1 MSLPKVSIV
10 MPVYNAGHRLKKCV
24 ESILLQDFKNIELI
38 CVLDCPTDGSD
49 QVIESY
55 AQKDSRIV
63 VVKNTKNLNI
73 GESRN
78 VGIRLAKGEYLAF
91 CDHDDIVLPEMYE
104 QMYNIGIKEN
114 ADIVLGVPEYTYID
128 SSMNHTYFYPKEG
141 DIREE
146 ILKCVVGRG
155 KGDSDDWNFYFSHGV
170 IWDKMYKRSMVVGN
184 KIEFV
189 DNKKITF
196 EDNLFVI
203 ECCLKANKA
212 IVHNQKVY
220 QHTIEATNAAATY
233 GYSQPDRVVAYINY
247 LYYVLENSSVLN
259 AYGERFGNSASRYM
273 IGCLTRSIINNKD
286 FKLLT
291 SALAEFK
298 RIKDPFF
305 IFKHS
310 KYSTLIKE
318 SKGFVKKIAYTL
330 FYCFLWCKYK

>member
-170 IWDKMYKRSMVVGN
+170 IWDKLYKRSMV
-184 KIEFV
+184 I
-189 DNKKITF
+189 DNGIKFIDNNKITF
-196 EDNLFVI
+196 EDNLFLI
-203 ECCLKANKA
+203 ETTLSANKA
-212 IVHNQKVY
+212 VVYNKKVY
-220 QHTIEATNAAATY
+220 QHTIEDSNTASSF
-233 GYSQPDRVVAYINY
+233 GYTQKERIGAYIEY
-247 LYYVLENSSVLN
+247 LHSVLLDHNVSKDLMQRFSNSSV
-259 AYGERFGNSASRYM
+259 RYL
-273 IGCLTRSIINNKD
+273 IGCLIKP
-286 FKLLT
+286 LLFQKNIYAFWKAYKYVT
-291 SALAEFK
+291 TL
-298 RIKDPFF
+298 P
-305 IFKHS
+305 S
-310 KYSTLIKE
+310 KKYVLSKADYNTLIKE
-318 SKGFVKKIAYTL
+318 SKVISKKIVYSF
-330 FYCFLWCKYK
+330 FYFILKIS

>member
-1 MSLPKVSIV
+1 MKNEIKVSVIL
-10 MPVYNAGHRLKKCV
+10 PVYNAGHRLKKCI
-24 ESILLQDFKNIELI
+24 ESILSQSLKEIEVI
-38 CVLDCPTDGSD
+38 CILDCPTDGSD
-49 QVIESY
+49 KVIESY

-170 IWDKMYKRSMVVGN
+170 IWDKIYKRSMV
-184 KIEFV
+184 I
-189 DNKKITF
+189 DNGIKFIDNNKITF
-196 EDNLFVI
+196 EDNLFLI
-203 ECCLKANKA
+203 ETTLSANKA
-212 IVHNQKVY
+212 VVYNKKVY
-220 QHTIEATNAAATY
+220 QHTIEDSNTASSF
-233 GYSQPDRVVAYINY
+233 GYTQKERIGAYIEY
-247 LYYVLENSSVLN
+247 LHSVLLDHNVSKDLMQRFSNSSV
-259 AYGERFGNSASRYM
+259 RYL
-273 IGCLTRSIINNKD
+273 IGCLIKP
-286 FKLLT
+286 LLVQKNIYAFWKAYKYVT
-291 SALAEFK
+291 TL
-298 RIKDPFF
+298 P
-305 IFKHS
+305 S
-310 KYSTLIKE
+310 KKYVLSKADYNTLIKE
-318 SKGFVKKIAYTL
+318 SKVISKKIVYSF
-330 FYCFLWCKYK
+330 FYFILKIS

>member
-170 IWDKMYKRSMVVGN
+170 IWDKLYKRSMV
-184 KIEFV
+184 I
-189 DNKKITF
+189 DNGIKFIDNNKITF
-196 EDNLFVI
+196 EDNLFLI
-203 ECCLKANKA
+203 ETTLSANKA
-212 IVHNQKVY
+212 VVYNKKVY
-220 QHTIEATNAAATY
+220 QHTIEDSNTASSF
-233 GYSQPDRVVAYINY
+233 GYTQKERIGAYIEY
-247 LYYVLENSSVLN
+247 LHSVLLDHNVSKDLMQRFSNSSV
-259 AYGERFGNSASRYM
+259 RYL
-273 IGCLTRSIINNKD
+273 IGCLIKP
-286 FKLLT
+286 LLVQKNIYAFWKAYKYVT
-291 SALAEFK
+291 TL
-298 RIKDPFF
+298 P
-305 IFKHS
+305 S
-310 KYSTLIKE
+310 KKYVLSKADYNTLIKE
-318 SKGFVKKIAYTL
+318 SKVISKKIVYSF
-330 FYCFLWCKYK
+330 FYFILKIS

>member
-170 IWDKMYKRSMVVGN
+170 IWDKLYKRSMVINNGI
-184 KIEFV
+184 KFI
-189 DNKKITF
+189 DNNKITF
-196 EDNLFVI
+196 EHNLFLI
-203 ECCLKANKA
+203 ETTLSANKA
-212 IVHNQKVY
+212 VVYNKKVY
-220 QHTIEATNAAATY
+220 QHTIEDSNTASSF
-233 GYSQPDRVVAYINY
+233 GYTQKERIGAYIEY
-247 LYYVLENSSVLN
+247 LHSVLLEHNVSKDLMQRFSNSSV
-259 AYGERFGNSASRYM
+259 RYL
-273 IGCLTRSIINNKD
+273 IGCLIKP
-286 FKLLT
+286 LLVQKNIYAFWKAYKYVT
-291 SALAEFK
+291 TL
-298 RIKDPFF
+298 P
-305 IFKHS
+305 S
-310 KYSTLIKE
+310 KKYVLSKADYNTLIKE
-318 SKGFVKKIAYTL
+318 SKVISKKIVYSF
-330 FYCFLWCKYK
+330 FYFILKIS

>member
-170 IWDKMYKRSMVVGN
+170 IWDKLYKRSMVINNGI
-184 KIEFV
+184 KFI
-189 DNKKITF
+189 DNNKITF
-196 EDNLFVI
+196 EDNLFLI
-203 ECCLKANKA
+203 ETTLSANKA
-212 IVHNQKVY
+212 VVYNKKVY
-220 QHTIEATNAAATY
+220 QHTIEDSNTASSF
-233 GYSQPDRVVAYINY
+233 GYTQKERIGAYIEY
-247 LYYVLENSSVLN
+247 LHSVLLDHNVSKDLMQRFSNSSV
-259 AYGERFGNSASRYM
+259 RYL
-273 IGCLTRSIINNKD
+273 IGCLIKP
-286 FKLLT
+286 LLVQKNIYAFWKAYKYVT
-291 SALAEFK
+291 TL
-298 RIKDPFF
+298 P
-305 IFKHS
+305 S
-310 KYSTLIKE
+310 KKYVLSKADYNTLIKE
-318 SKGFVKKIAYTL
+318 SKVISKKIVYSF
-330 FYCFLWCKYK
+330 FYFILKIS

>member
-170 IWDKMYKRSMVVGN
+170 IWDKLYKRSMVINNGI
-184 KIEFV
+184 KFI
-189 DNKKITF
+189 DNNKITF
-196 EDNLFVI
+196 EDNLFLI
-203 ECCLKANKA
+203 ETTLSANKA
-212 IVHNQKVY
+212 VVYNKKVY
-220 QHTIEATNAAATY
+220 QHTIEDSNTASSF
-233 GYSQPDRVVAYINY
+233 GYTQKERIGAYIEY
-247 LYYVLENSSVLN
+247 LHSVLLEHNVSKDLMQRFSNSSV
-259 AYGERFGNSASRYM
+259 RYL
-273 IGCLTRSIINNKD
+273 IGCLIKP
-286 FKLLT
+286 LLVQKNIYAFWKAYKYVT
-291 SALAEFK
+291 TL
-298 RIKDPFF
+298 P
-305 IFKHS
+305 S
-310 KYSTLIKE
+310 KKYVLSKADYNTLIKE
-318 SKGFVKKIAYTL
+318 SKVISKKIVYSF
-330 FYCFLWCKYK
+330 FYFILKIS

>member
-170 IWDKMYKRSMVVGN
+170 IWDKLYKRSMVINNGI
-184 KIEFV
+184 KFI
-189 DNKKITF
+189 DNNKITF
-196 EDNLFVI
+196 EDNLFLI
-203 ECCLKANKA
+203 ETTLSANKA
-212 IVHNQKVY
+212 VVYNKKVY
-220 QHTIEATNAAATY
+220 QHTIEDSNTASSF
-233 GYSQPDRVVAYINY
+233 GYTQKERIGAYIEY
-247 LYYVLENSSVLN
+247 LHSVLLEHNVSKDLMQRFSNSSV
-259 AYGERFGNSASRYM
+259 RYL
-273 IGCLTRSIINNKD
+273 IGCLIKP
-286 FKLLT
+286 LLVQKNIYAFWKAYKYVT
-291 SALAEFK
+291 TL
-298 RIKDPFF
+298 P
-305 IFKHS
+305 S
-310 KYSTLIKE
+310 K
-318 SKGFVKKIAYTL
+318 
-330 FYCFLWCKYK
+330 KYVL

>member
-170 IWDKMYKRSMVVGN
+170 IWDKLYKRSMVINNGIKV
-184 KIEFV
+184 I
-189 DNKKITF
+189 DNNKITF
-196 EDNLFVI
+196 EDNLFLI
-203 ECCLKANKA
+203 ETTLSANKA
-212 IVHNQKVY
+212 VVYNKKVY
-220 QHTIEATNAAATY
+220 QHTIEDSNTASSF
-233 GYSQPDRVVAYINY
+233 GYTQKERIGAYIEY
-247 LYYVLENSSVLN
+247 LHSVLLEHNVSKDLMQRFSNSSV
-259 AYGERFGNSASRYM
+259 RYL
-273 IGCLTRSIINNKD
+273 IGCLIKP
-286 FKLLT
+286 LLVQKNIYAFWKAYKYVT
-291 SALAEFK
+291 TL
-298 RIKDPFF
+298 P
-305 IFKHS
+305 S
-310 KYSTLIKE
+310 KKYVLSKADYNTLIKE
-318 SKGFVKKIAYTL
+318 SKVISKKIVYSF
-330 FYCFLWCKYK
+330 FYFILKIS

>member
-170 IWDKMYKRSMVVGN
+170 IWDKLYKRSMV
-184 KIEFV
+184 I
-189 DNKKITF
+189 DNGIKFIDNNKITF
-196 EDNLFVI
+196 EDNLFLI
-203 ECCLKANKA
+203 ETTLSANKA
-212 IVHNQKVY
+212 VVYNKKVY
-220 QHTIEATNAAATY
+220 QHTIEDSNTASSF
-233 GYSQPDRVVAYINY
+233 GYTQKERIGAYIEY
-247 LYYVLENSSVLN
+247 LHSVLLEHNVSKDLMQRFSNSSV
-259 AYGERFGNSASRYM
+259 RYL
-273 IGCLTRSIINNKD
+273 IGCLIKP
-286 FKLLT
+286 LLVQKNIYAFWKAYKYVT
-291 SALAEFK
+291 TL
-298 RIKDPFF
+298 P
-305 IFKHS
+305 S
-310 KYSTLIKE
+310 KKYVLSKADYNTLIKE
-318 SKGFVKKIAYTL
+318 SKVISKKIVYSF
-330 FYCFLWCKYK
+330 FYFILKIS

>member
-170 IWDKMYKRSMVVGN
+170 IWDKLYKRSMV
-184 KIEFV
+184 I
-189 DNKKITF
+189 DNGIKFIDNNKITF
-196 EDNLFVI
+196 EDNLFLI
-203 ECCLKANKA
+203 ETTLSANKA
-212 IVHNQKVY
+212 VVYNKKVY
-220 QHTIEATNAAATY
+220 QHTIEDSNTASSF
-233 GYSQPDRVVAYINY
+233 GYTQKERIGAYIEY
-247 LYYVLENSSVLN
+247 LHSVLLEHDVSKDLMQRFSNSSV
-259 AYGERFGNSASRYM
+259 RYL
-273 IGCLTRSIINNKD
+273 IGCLIKP
-286 FKLLT
+286 LLVQKNIYAFWKAYKYVT
-291 SALAEFK
+291 TL
-298 RIKDPFF
+298 P
-305 IFKHS
+305 S
-310 KYSTLIKE
+310 KKYVLSKADYNTLKKK
-318 SKGFVKKIAYTL
+318 SKVISKKIVYTF
-330 FYCFLWCKYK
+330 FYFILKIS

>member
-24 ESILLQDFKNIELI
+24 ESILLQAFKNIELI

-170 IWDKMYKRSMVVGN
+170 IWDKLYKRSMV
-184 KIEFV
+184 I
-189 DNKKITF
+189 DNGIKFIDNNKITF
-196 EDNLFVI
+196 EDNLFLI
-203 ECCLKANKA
+203 ETTLSANKA
-212 IVHNQKVY
+212 VVYNKKVY
-220 QHTIEATNAAATY
+220 QHTIEDSNTASSF
-233 GYSQPDRVVAYINY
+233 GYTQKERIGAYIEY
-247 LYYVLENSSVLN
+247 LHSVLLEHNVSKDLMQRFSNSSV
-259 AYGERFGNSASRYM
+259 RYL
-273 IGCLTRSIINNKD
+273 IGCLIKP
-286 FKLLT
+286 LLVQKNIYAFWKAYKYVT
-291 SALAEFK
+291 TL
-298 RIKDPFF
+298 P
-305 IFKHS
+305 S
-310 KYSTLIKE
+310 KKYVLSKADYNTLIKE
-318 SKGFVKKIAYTL
+318 SKVISKKIVYSF
-330 FYCFLWCKYK
+330 FYFILKIS

>member
-170 IWDKMYKRSMVVGN
+170 IWDKLYKRSMV
-184 KIEFV
+184 I
-189 DNKKITF
+189 DNGIKFIDNNKITF
-196 EDNLFVI
+196 EDNLFLI
-203 ECCLKANKA
+203 ETTLSANKA
-212 IVHNQKVY
+212 VVYNKKVY
-220 QHTIEATNAAATY
+220 QHTIEDSNTASSF
-233 GYSQPDRVVAYINY
+233 GYTQKERIGAYIEY
-247 LYYVLENSSVLN
+247 LHSVLLDHNVSKDLMQRFSNSSV
-259 AYGERFGNSASRYM
+259 RYL
-273 IGCLTRSIINNKD
+273 IGCLIKP
-286 FKLLT
+286 LLVQKNIYAFWKAYKYVT
-291 SALAEFK
+291 TL
-298 RIKDPFF
+298 P
-305 IFKHS
+305 S
-310 KYSTLIKE
+310 KKYVLSKADYNTLIKE
-318 SKGFVKKIAYTL
+318 SKVISKKIVYSL
-330 FYCFLWCKYK
+330 FYFILKIS